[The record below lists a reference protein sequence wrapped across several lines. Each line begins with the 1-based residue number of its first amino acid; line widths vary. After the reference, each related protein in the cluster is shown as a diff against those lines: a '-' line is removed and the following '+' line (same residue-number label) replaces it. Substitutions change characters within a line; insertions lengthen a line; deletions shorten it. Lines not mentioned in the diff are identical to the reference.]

1 MMLDVD
7 AEVKRER
14 VARLCLVLVDGG
26 AVQVGV
32 PAPQRSA
39 LHIKLHIKLPLQL
52 NLCTSKVL

>member
-39 LHIKLHIKLPLQL
+39 LHIKLPLQL